1 MPGLVL
7 AILKNY
13 ILVQNHFPETLTRID
28 ELNVTGDGV
37 FADAG
42 LEPWLTQFVASHVNR
57 HPGFEIVHATE
68 NEIQRSVRQAARA
81 DAVDE
86 VIVILDGGD
95 VVVERLDCHV
105 RVDSLK

>member
-1 MPGLVL
+1 MIFTG
-7 AILKNY
+7 
-13 ILVQNHFPETLTRID
+13 ID
-28 ELNVTGDGV
+28 KLNVSRDGV
-37 FADAG
+37 FADPG

-57 HPGFEIVHATE
+57 HPGFEIVHATK

-86 VIVILDGGD
+86 VIVIVDGGD

-105 RVDSLK
+105 RIDALK